1 MLSVERTFFN
11 IKTFFNLKIKTVSA
25 MLQKLLLLILSP
37 TFQDKMDKTL
47 QVLQSIDPTDLKL
60 DSPDLLDSE
69 GTLSTKFANSCISS
83 HSSFLSI
90 KLVILLFKVCKN
102 N

>member
-1 MLSVERTFFN
+1 MLSVER
-11 IKTFFNLKIKTVSA
+11 TFFNLKIKTVSA
-25 MLQKLLLLILSP
+25 MLQKLLSLILSP